1 MLRTVS
7 HLFFIMV
14 IVSAEVLLFPTCF
27 SFPQEGDWAV
37 YSARALAV
45 CLADADEKVQE
56 QIEYYG
62 NLNNTVWNLTIQ
74 IVNYPNVTFS
84 ITKHLKNGTISE
96 NYEGNVETG
105 TPDMDMWIISSNL
118 SVDDPIYRYGSAPK
132 IFIKSRTPLKF
143 ANATRDVLY
152 TNFNQSQS
160 GLESYFGFF
169 WDRET
174 GILCGASSILKY
186 YDEDKLVL
194 TVMINIDIVDTSLW
208 MKTTSQDD
216 EPIWP
221 LMITLIVLISILIVT
236 VVLFRKRKKKRKVGL
251 RR

>member
-1 MLRTVS
+1 MLRKVS

-37 YSARALAV
+37 YSARAFAV
-45 CLADADEKVQE
+45 CLADASDEKVQE

-74 IVNYPNVTFS
+74 IVNYPNVIFS
-84 ITKHLKNGTISE
+84 IIKNLKNGTTSE

-118 SVDDPIYRYGSAPK
+118 SVGDPIYLHGGDPEV
-132 IFIKSRTPLKF
+132 FIQDRELYRF

-152 TNFNQSQS
+152 TSFNQSQS

-174 GILCGASSILKY
+174 GILCGALSTLRY
-186 YDEDKLVL
+186 YDENNLVL
-194 TVMINIDIVDTSLW
+194 KVMVNIDIVDTSLW
-208 MKTTSQDD
+208 IKITQND
-216 EPIWP
+216 ESNWP
-221 LMITLIVLISILIVT
+221 VIITLIVLISILIVAL
-236 VVLFRKRKKKRKVGL
+236 VLFRKRKKERK
-251 RR
+251 

>member
-1 MLRTVS
+1 MLWKAS
-7 HLFFIMV
+7 HIFFIMV
-14 IVSAEVLLFPTCF
+14 IVSAEVLLLPTCF

-37 YSARALAV
+37 YSARTLTV
-45 CLADADEKVQE
+45 CLADANDEKVQE

-96 NYEGNVETG
+96 NYEGSVETG
-105 TPDMDMWIISSNL
+105 TPNLDMWIISSNL
-118 SVDDPIYRYGSAPK
+118 SVGDPIYRYGSDPEV
-132 IFIKSRTPLKF
+132 FITDRELYRF

-160 GLESYFGFF
+160 GVKSHFGFF

-174 GILCGASSILKY
+174 GILCGASSTLEY
-186 YDEDKLVL
+186 YDENKLVVL
-194 TVMINIDIVDTSLW
+194 TVMVNIEIVDTSLW
-208 MKTTSQDD
+208 MKTKKND
-216 EPIWP
+216 ESNWP
-221 LMITLIVLISILIVT
+221 VIITLIVLLSILIVILM
-236 VVLFRKRKKKRKVGL
+236 LFRKRKKKRK
-251 RR
+251 